1 MTHTTDLSADQATAD
16 ADDRVLHPPKKLG
29 LRERFS
35 RWVGDKWPYLVMM
48 GLVTTLVVL
57 VLWQRTVIRIGAG
70 EGGVLYRVF
79 AGGTVTERVYTE
91 GLHLIWPFNEM
102 TIYDTRVQIVHHEF
116 DVLTNRGLPV
126 HLALAVRFRPIF
138 ELLGVLHQNVG
149 PDYADKIILPQI
161 ESVLRKG
168 LGNHT
173 PEEIYTNKDYLLNR
187 LIAQAIE
194 EIGQKFVVVDDIII
208 RSVALPED
216 VKAAIEDKL
225 VEEQKFLTYTFRLK
239 TEEQEAQRKRIES
252 GGIRDYAKALA
263 EGMNENVLKWKGIEA
278 TKELAAS
285 ENAKIVVIGSG
296 KDGLPIILN
305 TDK

>member
-1 MTHTTDLSADQATAD
+1 MTHTTDLSADLPA
-16 ADDRVLHPPKKLG
+16 ADDDKLVHHPKLG

-48 GLVTTLVVL
+48 GLVTTLIIL
-57 VLWQRTVIRIGAG
+57 VLWQRTVIRVGAG

-79 AGGTVTERVYTE
+79 LGGTVTERVYTE

-208 RSVALPED
+208 RSVTLPTD

-252 GGIRDYAKALA
+252 GGIRDYAKTLS

-296 KDGLPIILN
+296 KDGLPLILN
-305 TDK
+305 TEK